1 LAEGDQQISEKKK
14 SYFTSKNGKD
24 WDLAMLVD
32 LIVDRRIKKIA
43 KENSSGYET
52 DSSTKDDDMTTGA
65 FFRATKLDDRGVSVV
80 FDQARDEHDFS
91 LLRKLR
97 KHAQMMRTMSWN
109 FMIYLRY
116 TLEVLIHPVISRLVT
131 SFMLPILSRK
141 TSNLIITCLR
151 MHAQP

>member
-1 LAEGDQQISEKKK
+1 MIGVFQWYS
-14 SYFTSKNGKD
+14 TR
-24 WDLAMLVD
+24 LVMNM
-32 LIVDRRIKKIA
+32 I
-43 KENSSGYET
+43 
-52 DSSTKDDDMTTGA
+52 
-65 FFRATKLDDRGVSVV
+65 
-80 FDQARDEHDFS
+80 FS

-131 SFMLPILSRK
+131 SYMLPILSRK